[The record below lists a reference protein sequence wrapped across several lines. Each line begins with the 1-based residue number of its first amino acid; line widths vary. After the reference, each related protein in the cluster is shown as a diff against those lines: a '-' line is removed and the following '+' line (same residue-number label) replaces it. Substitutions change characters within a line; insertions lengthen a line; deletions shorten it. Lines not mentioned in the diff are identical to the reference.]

1 MGNNGVFPF
10 YNRFYC
16 GVFDTFK
23 VYTTYIYCQKF
34 AEEQKI
40 KKGTLNCPKSRKKD
54 LKRHKISRDHF
65 LEYFAEILRFE
76 FKTRKSKKT
85 ILRNYKKFF

>member
-1 MGNNGVFPF
+1 M
-10 YNRFYC
+10 
-16 GVFDTFK
+16 
-23 VYTTYIYCQKF
+23 YTTYIYSQKF

-40 KKGTLNCPKSRKKD
+40 KKGILNCPKSRKKD

-76 FKTRKSKKT
+76 FKARKSKRT
-85 ILRNYKKFF
+85 ILSIYKKFFFNKKFTEGIFF